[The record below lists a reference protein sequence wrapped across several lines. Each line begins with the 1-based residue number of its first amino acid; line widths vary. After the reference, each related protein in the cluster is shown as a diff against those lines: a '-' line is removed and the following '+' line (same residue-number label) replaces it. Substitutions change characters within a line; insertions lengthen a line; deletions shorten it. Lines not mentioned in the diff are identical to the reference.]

1 MRKVITIFL
10 FGLFS
15 LLLTGCIG
23 GQGQQAVEK
32 PTYVEVKLITTEQ
45 GVATSRI
52 NHVEK
57 GFPFPKPKDPKADEG
72 FRFVE
77 WRKDDLAYDF
87 SLDVNE
93 AIVLRAYY
101 EEGEPA

>member
-1 MRKVITIFL
+1 MRKVIIVFL

-15 LLLTGCIG
+15 LLLVGCIG
-23 GQGQQAVEK
+23 NNQQAVEK

-45 GVATSRI
+45 GISTSRI

-57 GFPFPKPKDPKADEG
+57 GFPFPKPKDPTPDVG
-72 FRFVE
+72 FKFVE

-93 AIVLRAYY
+93 AIVLTAYY
-101 EEGEPA
+101 EPVE